1 MKNTVPTVSTEPL
14 APLLHNSGVP
24 PRTVIAYE
32 GLAGMARTAGPGG
45 SGMAG
50 VSFGKQQAP
59 QIYGT
64 PIRFRLEPEA
74 RARDAA
80 EFLGRL
86 RGTWSESEAQHAGEA
101 LPATDDHPSSPE
113 KILIIMINRQARGLP
128 LPDGCLVIPAQD
140 HHPLWSTDPL
150 TVLAIFSKSTRSVWL
165 RAKYPTI
172 VAGLQLREVSLL
184 LPPNFVVTP

>member
-1 MKNTVPTVSTEPL
+1 
-14 APLLHNSGVP
+14 
-24 PRTVIAYE
+24 
-32 GLAGMARTAGPGG
+32 
-45 SGMAG
+45 MAG

-59 QIYGT
+59 QMHGT

-74 RARDAA
+74 QARDAA

-86 RGTWSESEAQHAGEA
+86 RGTWTESEALNAREA
-101 LPATDDHPSSPE
+101 LPATDDQPSSPE
-113 KILIIMINRQARGLP
+113 KILIIMINQQVRGLP

-165 RAKYPTI
+165 RAKYPMI
-172 VAGLQLREVSLL
+172 AAGLQLREVSLL
-184 LPPNFVVTP
+184 VPPNFVVTP